1 MTQVLPRLN
10 RTEGEFVPPS
20 DALISSLD
28 GTYYKLSEA
37 VILTGKSASTL
48 RRLMKKNLVKAPSGM
63 VRQGKNTYYLYT
75 PEDIQEI
82 RDYYTE
88 ETQVV
93 IREAN

>member
-1 MTQVLPRLN
+1 MSQVLPRLN
-10 RTEGEFVPPS
+10 RTEGTFVPPS

-48 RRLMKKNLVKAPSGM
+48 RRLMKKNLVKAPTGEIY
-63 VRQGKNTYYLYT
+63 QGKNKYYLYT

-82 RDYYTE
+82 RDYYTKQ
-88 ETQVV
+88 TQVV
-93 IREAN
+93 NRKGK